1 MKRKEGMNIGSMEK
15 KKVIITIDGPAGAG
29 KSTVSKALAEKLG
42 YLYLDTGSLYRAL
55 AYQALKSETPLD
67 NESALA
73 DLCSRTE
80 IKLKNIDGKMKVF
93 LDGMD
98 VAENIRSEEVGV
110 AASKISAYAAVR
122 QCLFHLQRQAGA
134 DGKLVAEGRD
144 MGTVVFPHA
153 DYKFYLDASMEERT
167 KRRLNELLEKR
178 KPAEYQS
185 VQKDIMERDQQDTTR
200 QLSPLKIPADAIII
214 DSTNLSVA
222 EVVKKIFESILNK

>member
-93 LDGMD
+93 LEGMD

-122 QCLFHLQRQAGA
+122 QRLFHLQRQAGA

-144 MGTVVFPHA
+144 VGTVVFPHA